1 MNYEQRGAK
10 SSQTSVFCEV
20 LLEHTTPL
28 IYVLS
33 MVAFYYSVELGS
45 VTETIW
51 PAKSEVFT
59 VAL

>member
-1 MNYEQRGAK
+1 MNYEQQGAK
-10 SSQTSVFCEV
+10 SSQTSVFV
-20 LLEHTTPL
+20 KFYWNIPHP

-33 MVAFYYSVELGS
+33 VVAFYYSVELGS